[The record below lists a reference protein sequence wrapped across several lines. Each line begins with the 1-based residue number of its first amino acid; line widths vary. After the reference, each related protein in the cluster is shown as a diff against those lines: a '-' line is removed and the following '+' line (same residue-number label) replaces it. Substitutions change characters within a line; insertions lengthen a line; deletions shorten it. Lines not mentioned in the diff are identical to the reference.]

1 MYLLLWVS
9 SDKMYRYIVA
19 VIKVVGEHY
28 CILITEIKKTFYLE
42 NEVFTLYGME
52 LFILYTTFSIILIL

>member
-9 SDKMYRYIVA
+9 SDKMDRYVVG
-19 VIKVVGEHY
+19 VIMVEGEHY